1 MQKQSL
7 SKNFI
12 FQFLYQGL
20 ILLIPLVLSPYLTRV
35 LQETALGTYTY
46 INSTAYYFV
55 IFAML
60 GISRHGQRIVSQN
73 VNDELKLRKAFWSL
87 FTLHAAISLL
97 SVVLYFVFILI
108 FVNTDKTIYIIEA
121 IYVASA
127 IFDIT
132 WLFYGLENFK
142 SVVIKNA
149 FIKVVEGILIFSL
162 VKYPGDLWIYTLITA
177 AGTFLGQVVML
188 PQAVKT
194 IRPIKF
200 SKSDI
205 SQHIRPLLIFAIS
218 VVASTL
224 YTVFDKTLLGLLSTK
239 ENVGFYEYS
248 NKIINIPK
256 TIIGVIG
263 TVMFPRA
270 CRMAAEG
277 NILGQ
282 RKYIKYSFL
291 ITSFIGMGSIWGL
304 FAISNLF
311 ARLYYGETFS
321 VCGPIIKTMAP
332 LIYVIGIGDIIRTQ
346 YMIPNGMDKQF
357 NFCIVL
363 NAVINLILSTALI
376 PVCGIYGAVIGT
388 ISAELFGIIYQ
399 LILCRKFIR
408 YGDIL
413 KSLTPFL
420 IIGFIMFASIKLI
433 SPHLPQ
439 DIIGL
444 IVEVLFGVVVYCG
457 LSLVYIICFE
467 KDIKTLL
474 GRKFGIRNKQ

>member
-149 FIKVVEGILIFSL
+149 FIKVVECILIFSL

>member
-149 FIKVVEGILIFSL
+149 FIKVVEGIL
-162 VKYPGDLWIYTLITA
+162 TA
-177 AGTFLGQVVML
+177 A
-188 PQAVKT
+188 
-194 IRPIKF
+194 
-200 SKSDI
+200 
-205 SQHIRPLLIFAIS
+205 
-218 VVASTL
+218 
-224 YTVFDKTLLGLLSTK
+224 LS
-239 ENVGFYEYS
+239 
-248 NKIINIPK
+248 
-256 TIIGVIG
+256 
-263 TVMFPRA
+263 
-270 CRMAAEG
+270 
-277 NILGQ
+277 
-282 RKYIKYSFL
+282 
-291 ITSFIGMGSIWGL
+291 
-304 FAISNLF
+304 
-311 ARLYYGETFS
+311 
-321 VCGPIIKTMAP
+321 
-332 LIYVIGIGDIIRTQ
+332 IY
-346 YMIPNGMDKQF
+346 P
-357 NFCIVL
+357 
-363 NAVINLILSTALI
+363 
-376 PVCGIYGAVIGT
+376 
-388 ISAELFGIIYQ
+388 
-399 LILCRKFIR
+399 
-408 YGDIL
+408 
-413 KSLTPFL
+413 
-420 IIGFIMFASIKLI
+420 
-433 SPHLPQ
+433 
-439 DIIGL
+439 
-444 IVEVLFGVVVYCG
+444 
-457 LSLVYIICFE
+457 
-467 KDIKTLL
+467 
-474 GRKFGIRNKQ
+474 